1 MKNRRLIYLLAL
13 MLAQGCVAVR
23 ADEPAKPKQEEPAK
37 PQPAA
42 VPGEYRVNAG
52 DVLEISVWKE
62 EGLTKEVRVRPDGGI
77 SFPLVGD
84 LQVQGLTVDA
94 ITGQVIER
102 LNAYLSEPVVTV
114 AVRESNQRFYVTG
127 KVNKP
132 GDIVSPNRL
141 SVMQA
146 LSMAGGLSTFADQ
159 DDITVI
165 HRVGNKTVSLNF
177 DYASVANGEDLE
189 QNITLEPGDVVVV
202 H

>member
-1 MKNRRLIYLLAL
+1 MNAKRLSYIFAAAL
-13 MLAQGCVAVR
+13 FQSMPISYA
-23 ADEPAKPKQEEPAK
+23 EEAAK
-37 PQPAA
+37 PQQTI
-42 VPGEYRVNAG
+42 VPGDYKVNSG

-62 EGLTKEVRVRPDGGI
+62 EGLTKDVLVRPDGGI

-84 LQVQGLTVDA
+84 LQVLGLTVDA
-94 ITGQVIER
+94 ITGLIIER

-114 AVRESNQRFYVTG
+114 AVKQSNQKFYVMG

-132 GDIVSPNRL
+132 GDIHSLDRIN
-141 SVMQA
+141 VMQA

-165 HRVGNKTVSLNF
+165 HRSGNKSVSLNF
-177 DYASVANGEDLE
+177 DYAAVSRGEDLE
-189 QNITLEPGDVVVV
+189 QNILLEAGDVVVV